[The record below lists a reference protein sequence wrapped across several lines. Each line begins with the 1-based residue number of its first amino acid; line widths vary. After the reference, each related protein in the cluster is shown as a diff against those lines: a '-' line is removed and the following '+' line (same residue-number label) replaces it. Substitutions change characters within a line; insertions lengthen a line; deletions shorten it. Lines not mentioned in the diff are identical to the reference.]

1 VTLRVARAAK
11 VIGMPV
17 TQSDCEKVMDALGFE
32 STSRPGEIDV
42 VPPSWRFDIRL
53 EEDLIEEVIRL
64 VGYDALPAGP
74 ALGTLQAKVASES
87 RRGASALRH
96 AMADLGWQ
104 ETINF
109 SFVDE
114 RWERDFAGNP
124 APIRVVNPIASSL
137 SAMRSSL
144 VGSLVEVLRVNLAR
158 KLPRLRVFELG
169 KVFVRDDRQRGRPA
183 RRRRRAPA
191 ASARRPRLRPGRA
204 AAMGRGERSVD
215 FFDVKGDV
223 EALLA
228 PAVARFVA
236 APHPALH
243 PGRSAAIELDGK
255 RIGVIGE
262 LHPRWRQAY
271 EIPATPSSS
280 SSTPR
285 RCSVAPCRP
294 SRRCRSSSRRGATS
308 RSWSAAT
315 SAMRR

>member
-1 VTLRVARAAK
+1 MAR
-11 VIGMPV
+11 
-17 TQSDCEKVMDALGFE
+17 LGFE

-137 SAMRSSL
+137 SVMRSSL

-158 KLPRLRVFELG
+158 KQPRLARLRARQG
-169 KVFVRDDRQRGRPA
+169 VRSRRGQRGRPA

-243 PGRSAAIELDGK
+243 PGRSAAIELDGE

-271 EIPATPSSS
+271 EIPGNAIVFELDAEALQ
-280 SSTPR
+280 R
-285 RCSVAPCRP
+285 RRAGLRAVAEAAVGVARHRD
-294 SRRCRSSSRRGATS
+294 RR
-308 RSWSAAT
+308 SAAT